1 MKFKVTFEVDEADFG
16 PILAKLSGHKLVHF
30 AFDTVR
36 SDTRGTP
43 EGRIQVKRGE
53 LKVVV
58 LDALQNGPVSQA
70 KLTRQLVSQGY
81 ELKSIYNS
89 IYNLRARKKLI
100 KNHDV
105 LKLAPPPRDPGVAT
119 DKLTDKQ
126 EI

>member
-30 AFDTVR
+30 AFDTIR
-36 SDTRGTP
+36 SDTRATP
-43 EGRIQVKRGE
+43 EGQAQVKRGE
-53 LKVVV
+53 LKNVV
-58 LDALQNGPVSQA
+58 LAALQSGPVSQE
-70 KLTRQLVSQGY
+70 KLSRQLVSRGY
-81 ELKSIYNS
+81 QIKSIYNA
-89 IYNLRARKKLI
+89 IYNLRTSKRLI